1 MYTTSL
7 LDFHANWRS
16 RADELSDTLEISMF
30 MGQYYLKH
38 HRGHCYAKVQ
48 NLARQLRE
56 EYDRMFGACDLLLMP
71 TLPMK
76 ATPCRRPAR
85 RSRCTASGRSRRRRT
100 PRRST

>member
-7 LDFHANWRS
+7 LDFHANRRS
-16 RADELSDTLEISMF
+16 RAGELSDTLKICMF

-38 HRGHCYAKVQ
+38 HRGHYYAMAQ
-48 NLARQLRE
+48 GFARHLRE

-71 TLPMK
+71 TLPRK
-76 ATPCRRPAR
+76 ATTCRRQGRRSPCTAGG
-85 RSRCTASGRSRRRRT
+85 RSRCCRT

>member
-16 RADELSDTLEISMF
+16 RADELSDTLEICMF
-30 MGQYYLKH
+30 MGQYYLKR
-38 HRGHCYAKVQ
+38 HRGHYYAKAQ

-56 EYDRMFGACDLLLMP
+56 EYDRMFGACDLPLIRP
-71 TLPMK
+71 CRGRRPR
-76 ATPCRRPAR
+76 CRRPAR
-85 RSRCTASGRSRRRRT
+85 RSRCTASGRSRCCRT